1 MVPESFERLEEVP
14 LHDFT
19 CRRGEQRGEFSERSG
34 MARGLME
41 LTAATCAMF
50 HRAVHVMEA
59 LVVAVHLAQCAVA
72 IMMT

>member
-1 MVPESFERLEEVP
+1 MVPESFERLEEVS

-19 CRRGEQRGEFSERSG
+19 CREKKVQQAAI
-34 MARGLME
+34 ARGLME
-41 LTAATCAMF
+41 LTATTCAMF

-59 LVVAVHLAQCAVA
+59 LVMAVHLAQCAVA